1 MKRGVH
7 ALLLGLCLLLT
18 QAALALADPLGDG
31 LVAYATGDY
40 ATALRLFRPLADQGH
55 AAAQNRLGFMYVK
68 GRGVPQDDAEAA
80 RCIASPL
87 TKGFPET
94 RLSNKWSPP

>member
-7 ALLLGLCLLLT
+7 ALLLGLCLSLT

-40 ATALRLFRPLADQGH
+40 ATALRVLRPWAEQGNPD
-55 AAAQNRLGFMYVK
+55 ALTALGVMYVK
-68 GRGVPQDDAEAA
+68 GRRRQRTGRSQHRPVQQSHI
-80 RCIASPL
+80 R
-87 TKGFPET
+87 
-94 RLSNKWSPP
+94 RL